1 MPTPWTYQE
10 NLWLVKIVND
20 YEGRNWN
27 AISEFFRSLFPRGAG
42 RSQQACESHYHSC
55 LRQDHGLWLQQ
66 FDASISEQQ
75 MQAWLRW
82 QVQQE
87 QERTSKGLAAILI
100 TDEELAAYEAQRA
113 ERAERDLWRHVWGY
127 HTPLEVSPELYVLAT
142 KS

>member
-1 MPTPWTYQE
+1 MPFHWTHKDNAY
-10 NLWLVKIVND
+10 LVKIVDD
-20 YEGRNWN
+20 YEGQNWA
-27 AISEFFRSLFPRGAG
+27 AISEYFPQ